1 MKKLIYILII
11 LLLTGCSNYRELT
24 DIAITTA
31 IAVDYSSETNEYTL
45 LTQVVNTVKMQDA
58 TSSNEP
64 TFLNFYSSSSSLTEA
79 MDKIVL
85 ESPRKLYTAQCQILL
100 LSKEVIENH
109 IDEILDYFVR
119 NPEMRGEMKV
129 ILAPNKEDLKGI
141 TIQTLLDNLSSSN
154 IVFSLEEAEKE
165 GYTTS
170 ITLNDLL
177 DMYLNPY
184 KEILLPTIYVEGNI
198 GIADEEINKTSTV
211 YKGTVKVGNLAIFKD
226 TTLVDYLPLEEQ
238 KYLNIIRNK
247 LNNTNIKIDYK
258 NEYLVYEL
266 YGIKT
271 KITPNIKENTM
282 TINVTGKAKT
292 YEIITNTDIENI
304 KEVKVFKKLLDN
316 YIKKNII
323 NTFNNIRDKYNTDI
337 FNFRDI
343 YYKDNPKYLKK
354 NYTNWYETTFPKLKL
369 KVKSNIELYEK
380 GKIKE
385 EIKYVKEN
393 R

>member
-1 MKKLIYILII
+1 MKKVIYILLI

-31 IAVDYSSETNEYTL
+31 IGVDYNTETNEYTL
-45 LTQVVNTVKMQDA
+45 LTQVVNSVKMQDA
-58 TSSNEP
+58 SSSNEP
-64 TFLNFYSSSSSLTEA
+64 TFLNFSSSASSITEA
-79 MDKIVL
+79 MDKMVL

-100 LSKEVIENH
+100 LTEEVIKYH
-109 IDEILDYFVR
+109 LDKVLDYFIR

-129 ILAPNKEDLKGI
+129 VLTPTKEDIKGI

-165 GYTTS
+165 GYTTT
-170 ITLNDLL
+170 ITLNSLL
-177 DMYLNPY
+177 NMYLNPH
-184 KEILLPTIYVEGNI
+184 KEIILPTIYVEGNI
-198 GIADEEINKTSTV
+198 DKADEEINKTSTI
-211 YKGTVKVGNLAIFKD
+211 YKGTVKVGNLAIFKN
-226 TTLVDYLPLEEQ
+226 TTLLDYLSIDEQ
-238 KYLNIIRNK
+238 KYLNIIRGK
-247 LNNTNIKIDYK
+247 LKNTNIKAEYNDG
-258 NEYLVYEL
+258 YLVYEL

-271 KITPNIKENTM
+271 KIEPNIKDNT
-282 TINVTGKAKT
+282 IKLIITGKAKS
-292 YEIITNTDIENI
+292 YELITNTDIEDI
-304 KEVKVFKKLLDN
+304 KKVKKLKKYLNN
-316 YIKKNII
+316 YIEENII
-323 NTFNNIRDKYNTDI
+323 NTFNNIRDKYNTDVM
-337 FNFRDI
+337 NFRDI

-354 NYTNWYETTFPKLKL
+354 NYTNWYEETFPKLTL